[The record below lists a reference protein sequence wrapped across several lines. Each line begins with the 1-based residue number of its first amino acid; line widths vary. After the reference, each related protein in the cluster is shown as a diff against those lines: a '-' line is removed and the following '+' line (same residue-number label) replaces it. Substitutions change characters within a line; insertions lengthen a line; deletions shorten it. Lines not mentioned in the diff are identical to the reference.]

1 MLVSG
6 FSRITQTARIAAC
19 AVLGI
24 SLIIGT
30 SIAEAKPLDPI
41 SEGEL
46 YDRLAKLQHMPWS
59 GKSLERPSG
68 WFSGCRK
75 STVTLTVGD
84 PLTMEYR
91 DLDVVLIRPDSN
103 KPVPVSMVLPTMDGV
118 TAVERAIASN
128 LCAMNVAAII
138 ADVNQ
143 NTVPEEIPSWGFED
157 QNNRRAILSLRTII
171 DYIEGT
177 PYFDSR
183 KIGMIGS
190 SLGGV
195 TTSFMAGIEPQ
206 RISAFVIVVGGGN
219 IPYTLSVSDNEK
231 ILELR
236 RRRMA
241 AEGLTD
247 PEHYEDKLREILKFD
262 PMYFASFAVRDKI
275 FMALSRSDTKVP
287 TLVQEDLFRAF
298 GEPEHTVFNVGHVS
312 TVIGMA
318 FFYFD
323 YVSDFLSKRFGIP
336 ALRKRIQQPVDEL
349 ATLSLPMPQFQY

>member
-1 MLVSG
+1 
-6 FSRITQTARIAAC
+6 
-19 AVLGI
+19 
-24 SLIIGT
+24 
-30 SIAEAKPLDPI
+30 
-41 SEGEL
+41 
-46 YDRLAKLQHMPWS
+46 
-59 GKSLERPSG
+59 
-68 WFSGCRK
+68 
-75 STVTLTVGD
+75 
-84 PLTMEYR
+84 
-91 DLDVVLIRPDSN
+91 
-103 KPVPVSMVLPTMDGV
+103 
-118 TAVERAIASN
+118 
-128 LCAMNVAAII
+128 
-138 ADVNQ
+138 NQ

-298 GEPEHTVFNVGHVS
+298 G
-312 TVIGMA
+312 
-318 FFYFD
+318 
-323 YVSDFLSKRFGIP
+323 
-336 ALRKRIQQPVDEL
+336 
-349 ATLSLPMPQFQY
+349 

>member
-6 FSRITQTARIAAC
+6 FSRVTRTAKIAVG

-24 SLIIGT
+24 SLT
-30 SIAEAKPLDPI
+30 FVAMTATAKPLDPI
-41 SEGEL
+41 SDGEL
-46 YDRLAKLQHMPWS
+46 YDRLGRLQHMPWA
-59 GKSLERPSG
+59 GKSIERPSG
-68 WFSGCRK
+68 WFSGCRQ

-84 PLTMEYR
+84 PLTMESR

-103 KPVPVSMVLPTMDGV
+103 KPVPVAMVIPTMDGV

-138 ADVNQ
+138 SDVNQ
-143 NTVPEEIPSWGFED
+143 NTVPEDIPSWGFED
-157 QNNRRAILSLRTII
+157 RNNRKAILSLRTII
-171 DYIEGT
+171 DYIEST
-177 PYFDSR
+177 PYFDPR

-195 TTSFMAGIEPQ
+195 TTSYMAGVEAH
-206 RISAFVIVVGGGN
+206 RVNAFVIVVGGGN
-219 IPYTLSVSDNEK
+219 LPYTLSVSDNEK
-231 ILELR
+231 LMELR
-236 RRRMA
+236 QLRMA
-241 AEGLTD
+241 AEGFTD
-247 PEHYEDKLREILKFD
+247 PSQYEDKLRETVKFD
-262 PMYFASFAVRDKI
+262 PMYFTRLAVREKL
-275 FMALSRSDTKVP
+275 FMTLSKSDTKVP

-298 GEPEHTVFNVGHVS
+298 GQPEHTIFNVGHVS

-336 ALRKRIQQPVDEL
+336 ALRKRIPQPAYEMG
-349 ATLSLPMPQFQY
+349 TLPAPLPQVQY